1 VSRGCEEWGKRGA
14 GKRGTGGD
22 RGALKGRGDR
32 LCGEE
37 RWGWDGG
44 YGERRHAAGGSGG
57 IRFQLVMAPARQW
70 LERTASSLARRR
82 DRRETGESWGL
93 TGGPPA

>member
-14 GKRGTGGD
+14 GKRDTGGD

-37 RWGWDGG
+37 RWGWEGG
-44 YGERRHAAGGSGG
+44 YGERRHATGGSGG
-57 IRFQLVMAPARQW
+57 DPVPVGDGTSPTVARADGV
-70 LERTASSLARRR
+70 E
-82 DRRETGESWGL
+82 
-93 TGGPPA
+93 PC